1 MRARSCP
8 TGAGSRSCRERRIVT
23 SRYAFILAGGV
34 GSRLCLLSERRAKPA
49 VPFGGKYRII
59 DFTLS
64 NCVNSGIF
72 DVGVLTQYRP
82 TSLNQH
88 IGIGRPWDLDRT
100 RGGIQLL
107 QPAPGLSASDW
118 YQGTADALYRN
129 LIHLRRR
136 RPDEVLVL
144 SGDHIYQM
152 DYNVLYAF
160 HRRNSARLTVAVTEV
175 PADEVDQFGILETE
189 PNGRVTAFKEKPKG
203 PVGSRLASMGVY
215 LFDREALIRWLVE
228 DAAMPESSHDFGKD
242 LLPRLVARGESV
254 FAYRFPGYWQ
264 DVGTLDSYYRANL
277 EFVQPVPP
285 LDMTDPEWVVH
296 TQTADRPPVRVE
308 AGARVS
314 RSLLANGCSIQGEVV
329 NSVLFPGVVIER
341 GAVVRDSI
349 VMHDTIVGASATVDR
364 AIIDKEVRIGR
375 GVHLGAGE
383 ELTANRACPEHL
395 SSGLVVVG
403 KRARLPEGLS
413 VGHNA
418 RIGASVVEADF
429 TAPVPAGGVVDGPE
443 SMH

>member
-1 MRARSCP
+1 MS
-8 TGAGSRSCRERRIVT
+8 

-107 QPAPGLSASDW
+107 QPAPGLSDSDW
-118 YQGTADALYRN
+118 YQGTADAIYQN
-129 LIHLRRR
+129 IVHLKRRR
-136 RPDEVLVL
+136 NDEVLIL
-144 SGDHIYQM
+144 SGDHVYQM
-152 DYNVLYAF
+152 NYNVLYAF
-160 HRRNSARLTVAVTEV
+160 HRRNGASLTVAVTEV
-175 PADEVDQFGILETE
+175 PEAEVSQFGILETE
-189 PNGRVTAFKEKPKG
+189 PQGRVTAFKEKPKG
-203 PVGSRLASMGVY
+203 EVQGRLASMGVY

-228 DAAMPESSHDFGKD
+228 DATMTESSHDFGKD
-242 LLPRLVARGESV
+242 LLPRLVARGEPV
-254 FAYRFPGYWQ
+254 YAYRFPGYWQ

-277 EFVQPVPP
+277 EFVQPQPP
-285 LDMTDPEWVVH
+285 LDLNDPEWVLH

-308 AGARVS
+308 SGARVA
-314 RSLLANGCSIQGEVV
+314 RSLLANGCSVQGQVV
-329 NSVLFPGVVIER
+329 NSILFPGVVVER
-341 GAVVRDSI
+341 GAQVRDSI
-349 VMHDTIVGASATVDR
+349 VMHDTVIGAGAVVDR
-364 AIIDKEVRIGR
+364 AILDKEVRVGR
-375 GVHLGAGE
+375 GSQVGHGDDMAP
-383 ELTANRACPEHL
+383 NRACPEHL

-403 KRARLPEGLS
+403 KRARLPEGLT
-413 VGHNA
+413 VGRNA
-418 RIGASVVEADF
+418 RIGASVSEEDF

>member
-1 MRARSCP
+1 MS
-8 TGAGSRSCRERRIVT
+8 G
-23 SRYAFILAGGV
+23 RYAFILAGGV

-107 QPAPGLSASDW
+107 QPAPGLSMSDW
-118 YQGTADALYRN
+118 YQGTADAIFQN
-129 LIHLRRR
+129 IVHLKRRR
-136 RPDEVLVL
+136 TDEVLIL
-144 SGDHIYQM
+144 SGDHVYQM

-160 HRRNSARLTVAVTEV
+160 HRRNRARLTVAVTEV
-175 PADEVDQFGILETE
+175 PEDEVSQFGILETE
-189 PNGRVTAFKEKPKG
+189 PDGRILAFKEKPRG

-215 LFDREALIRWLVE
+215 LFDRDSLIRWLVE
-228 DAAMPESSHDFGKD
+228 DASRAGSARDFGKD
-242 LLPRLVARGESV
+242 LLPRLVAEGEAV
-254 FAYRFPGYWQ
+254 YAYRFPGYWQ

-277 EFVQPVPP
+277 EFVQPNPP
-285 LDMTDPEWVVH
+285 LDLNDPDWVLH
-296 TQTADRPPVRVE
+296 TQTAERPPVRIE
-308 AGARVS
+308 TGARVS
-314 RSLLANGCSIQGEVV
+314 RSLLANGCAVMGEVS
-329 NSVLFPGVVIER
+329 NSVLFPGVVVER

-349 VMHDTIVGASATVDR
+349 VMHDTVVGAAAQLDR
-364 AIIDKEVRIGR
+364 AIVDKEVLVGR
-375 GVHLGAGE
+375 GVRLGHGDDMAP
-383 ELTANRACPEHL
+383 NRAGPEHL

-403 KRARLPEGLS
+403 KRARLPEGLL
-413 VGHNA
+413 VGRNA
-418 RIGASVVEADF
+418 RIGSNVAESEF

>member
-1 MRARSCP
+1 VS
-8 TGAGSRSCRERRIVT
+8 G
-23 SRYAFILAGGV
+23 RYAFILAGGV

-118 YQGTADALYRN
+118 YQGTADAIYQN
-129 LIHLRRR
+129 IVHLKRRR
-136 RPDEVLVL
+136 TDEVLIL
-144 SGDHIYQM
+144 SGDHVYQM

-160 HRRNSARLTVAVTEV
+160 HRRNSARLTIAVTEV
-175 PADEVDQFGILETE
+175 PDAEISQFGILETDAR
-189 PNGRVTAFKEKPKG
+189 GRVTGFREKPKAS
-203 PVGSRLASMGVY
+203 VSSRLASMGVY

-228 DAAMPESSHDFGKD
+228 DAALRDSSHDFGKD
-242 LLPRLVARGESV
+242 LLPRLIARDEAV
-254 FAYRFPGYWQ
+254 FAYKFAGYWQ

-277 EFVQPVPP
+277 EFLQPTPP
-285 LDMTDPEWVVH
+285 LDLTDPEWVVH
-296 TQTADRPPVRVE
+296 TQTADRPPVRIE
-308 AGARVS
+308 TGARVS
-314 RSLLANGCSIQGEVV
+314 RSLLANGCAVRGEVV
-329 NSVLFPGVVIER
+329 NSVLFPGVVVEH

-349 VMHDTIVGASATVDR
+349 VMHDSVVGREAMLDR
-364 AIIDKEVRIGR
+364 AIIDKEVRVGR
-375 GVHLGAGE
+375 AAHVGFGDDRAP
-383 ELTANRACPEHL
+383 NRACPEHL

-403 KRARLPEGLS
+403 KRARLPEGLTI
-413 VGHNA
+413 GRNA
-418 RIGASVVEADF
+418 RIGASVVEEDF